1 MHDRSMTNQKLF
13 LSALMLIFACTS
25 LAQLKPATPAQA
37 KQTPF
42 ACNLNAFNSEE
53 RMRWRKLLDQ
63 VVPAVLVARD
73 LSDGYALQVNTS
85 RVSVVEVA
93 EWIELERKCCPFFDF
108 RIDLHG
114 EDGTLWL
121 SLKGREGVKQF
132 IQMDFKGLQD
142 KLGKPSGTK

>member
-1 MHDRSMTNQKLF
+1 MTNQKLF
-13 LSALMLIFACTS
+13 LSALMLIFGCTS
-25 LAQLKPATPAQA
+25 LAQVKPATPAQA
-37 KQTPF
+37 RQSPF
-42 ACNLNAFNSEE
+42 TCNLNAFNSEE
-53 RMRWRKLLDQ
+53 RMRWRTLLDQ
-63 VVPAVLVARD
+63 LVAAVLAVRD

-93 EWIELERKCCPFFDF
+93 EWIDLERKCCPFFDF

-132 IQMDFKGLQD
+132 IQMEFMVLQD
-142 KLGKPSGTK
+142 KLGKPSSTR